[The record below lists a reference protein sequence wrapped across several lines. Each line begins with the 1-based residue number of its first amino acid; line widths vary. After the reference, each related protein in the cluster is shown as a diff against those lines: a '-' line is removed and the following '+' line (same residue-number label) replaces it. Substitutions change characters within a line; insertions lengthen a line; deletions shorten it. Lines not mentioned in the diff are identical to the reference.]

1 MVVADFKDFNGSALL
16 NLVVQYTFV
25 ELSGRLQSF
34 HTLVSRWC
42 GNKVPPSVREFTRCV
57 CALQTNGSVEQPVS
71 SVKNSLW

>member
-34 HTLVSRWC
+34 HTLVSR
-42 GNKVPPSVREFTRCV
+42 
-57 CALQTNGSVEQPVS
+57 
-71 SVKNSLW
+71 